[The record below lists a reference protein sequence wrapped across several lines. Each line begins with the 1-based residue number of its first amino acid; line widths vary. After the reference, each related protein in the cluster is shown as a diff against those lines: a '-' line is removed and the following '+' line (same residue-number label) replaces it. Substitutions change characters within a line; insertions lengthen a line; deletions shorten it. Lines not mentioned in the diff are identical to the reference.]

1 MEIDWRRREGQEQ
14 PWIRRFRFIKFP
26 ANQLPIIAACPSR
39 RPSALLS
46 YQDLTLQFFNHHKP
60 LQTDTDVRP
69 RGLPGP
75 DSPTQPSSPPPA
87 SGRIN
92 SIAAPTMAQYA
103 APTAQQQAAAAHHSL
118 SPLSPSASVSA
129 SVGTAPPLTPSG
141 TAPAGTG
148 AAAGP
153 APAAATAQ
161 SGAGSAS
168 ASQPQAEPRS
178 QSQSGAAPSVSGGG
192 ASSSS
197 TAGTQHKRVYQACIP
212 CRRRKVRCDLGSV
225 DNPSDPPC
233 VRCRRESK
241 ECYFSATRRKRKVDD
256 DMTDIFDDPDQD
268 DYILRNGRKQL
279 RTGES
284 PVVAAP
290 LDRRLYS
297 DVPLTPGG
305 SRGRAQPLRRP
316 GDGGPRSTTST
327 GGARSTTGGEF
338 GAGEANTPL
347 ENFEARTVM
356 RREVYGPHDA
366 LDLLYKAATDK
377 LVDTRDDRSQRLPY
391 ADVARLRSP
400 MHKQDG
406 DSSATGSSSRANL
419 HTGRP
424 GLDSRHSSH
433 HNDRPGLHPRHVSRQ
448 EVPAEPIDPEL
459 TKRDISQEPG
469 YNEALKAWARFRF
482 VRAGWFTAQEAIDYI
497 E

>member
-1 MEIDWRRREGQEQ
+1 
-14 PWIRRFRFIKFP
+14 
-26 ANQLPIIAACPSR
+26 
-39 RPSALLS
+39 
-46 YQDLTLQFFNHHKP
+46 
-60 LQTDTDVRP
+60 
-69 RGLPGP
+69 
-75 DSPTQPSSPPPA
+75 
-87 SGRIN
+87 
-92 SIAAPTMAQYA
+92 MAQYA
-103 APTAQQQAAAAHHSL
+103 ASAAQQHATQHSA

-141 TAPAGTG
+141 TAPPGAN

-153 APAAATAQ
+153 APAAATGQ
-161 SGAGSAS
+161 SGVGSAS
-168 ASQPQAEPRS
+168 APQPQAES
-178 QSQSGAAPSVSGGG
+178 QSQSHSGARAPSVSGGG
-192 ASSSS
+192 ASS

-279 RTGES
+279 RSGES
-284 PVVAAP
+284 PVIAAT

-316 GDGGPRSTTST
+316 GDGGPRSTAGST

-338 GAGEANTPL
+338 GNGEANTPL

-391 ADVARLRSP
+391 ADVAPLRSP
-400 MHKQDG
+400 MHKPEG
-406 DSSATGSSSRANL
+406 ESAAVGGSSRTNFHA
-419 HTGRP
+419 GRP

-433 HNDRPGLHPRHVSRQ
+433 HTERPGLHSRHASRQ

>member
-1 MEIDWRRREGQEQ
+1 
-14 PWIRRFRFIKFP
+14 
-26 ANQLPIIAACPSR
+26 
-39 RPSALLS
+39 
-46 YQDLTLQFFNHHKP
+46 
-60 LQTDTDVRP
+60 
-69 RGLPGP
+69 
-75 DSPTQPSSPPPA
+75 
-87 SGRIN
+87 
-92 SIAAPTMAQYA
+92 MAQYA
-103 APTAQQQAAAAHHSL
+103 ASAAQQAAGAAAHHSL

-141 TAPAGTG
+141 TAPAGTT

-153 APAAATAQ
+153 APAAATAR

-168 ASQPQAEPRS
+168 ASQPQPGQPQPRT
-178 QSQSGAAPSVSGGG
+178 QSQSGTGPAASDGGG
-192 ASSSS
+192 ASSI
-197 TAGTQHKRVYQACIP
+197 TGTQHKRVYQACIP

-256 DMTDIFDDPDQD
+256 DMTDIFDDPDHD

-279 RTGES
+279 RSGES
-284 PVVAAP
+284 PVIAAA

-305 SRGRAQPLRRP
+305 SRGRPQPLRRP
-316 GDGGPRSTTST
+316 GDGGPKSTTST

-338 GAGEANTPL
+338 GIGEPNTPL

-377 LVDTRDDRSQRLPY
+377 LVDTRDDRSQKLPY
-391 ADVARLRSP
+391 ADVTRMRSP

-406 DSSATGSSSRANL
+406 EFAGAGSSSRTNI

-433 HNDRPGLHPRHVSRQ
+433 YNDRPGYHSRHASRQ
-448 EVPAEPIDPEL
+448 EAPAEPIDPEL